1 MNSTTC
7 LVQANICRARMNQN
21 MPTQN
26 TNYLHQRP
34 TVNRDGHKLSN
45 TQETIDPQTQ
55 KCNMDTS

>member
-1 MNSTTC
+1 
-7 LVQANICRARMNQN
+7 MNQN